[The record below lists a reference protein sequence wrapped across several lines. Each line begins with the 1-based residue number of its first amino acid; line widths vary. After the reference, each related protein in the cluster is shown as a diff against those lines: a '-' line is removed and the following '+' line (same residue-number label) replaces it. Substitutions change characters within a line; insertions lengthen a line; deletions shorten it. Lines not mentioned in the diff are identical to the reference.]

1 MESLWATLDNFS
13 GAGLETEL
21 REQFFPN
28 RFKYQISCKSHEGK
42 YFYRYRD
49 YFIKIFAIPGLNPPK
64 QRLKI
69 YRREALIGFH
79 LNRKHD
85 TFPLTYGY
93 WTIQESQPECGNFT
107 YAVLVTEF
115 IVGNSLRNLMV
126 EWSGIVFREAI
137 LRTLLRI
144 IAGTLLELQRR
155 FEFTHYDLNQSNI
168 IVSVALYPHTYNFDL
183 GNRIETVRAPYKIHF
198 IDLGDAHVKDFK
210 KSSYH
215 EPRLMVNATAPA
227 IFDPLFDLAWLIS
240 HSMRLHR
247 HIEPRIRD
255 LFNRNGFSLSGNSS
269 LVPYP
274 GYFKRPL
281 FIPGMLWH
289 LISLHGWIYHSQEA
303 REVQNQTLSSEQLQ
317 HSVTPIRFLNDLEYE
332 LIRYLFI
339 LAESKEIRVDVISHK
354 SIQWIA
360 PMSFLNLRSIDEI
373 FYYVRSSNYAR
384 KRVTAVISGI
394 HYQLRDDPEYQEQV
408 TKQLYRV
415 APALYIDKRHVLNDV
430 YKDTP
435 ETFAQLLFSNDNAP
449 IKQIR
454 AIQSNSH

>member
-13 GAGLETEL
+13 GVELEGEL

-28 RFKYQISCKSHEGK
+28 RSKYQLSCKSHEGK
-42 YFYRYRD
+42 YFYRYQS
-49 YFIKIFAIPGLNPPK
+49 YFIKIFVISGLNPPK

-85 TFPLTYGY
+85 VFPLTYGY
-93 WTIQESQPECGNFT
+93 WTTQESQPERGNFT

-115 IVGNSLRNLMV
+115 IVGNSLRNLMI
-126 EWSGIVFREAI
+126 EWSGIIFREAT
-137 LRTLLRI
+137 LHNLLRI
-144 IAGTLLELQRR
+144 AAGTLLELQRR

-183 GNRIETVRAPYKIHF
+183 GNRIETIRAPYRIHF

-210 KSSYH
+210 KSPYH

-240 HSMRLHR
+240 HSMRLRR
-247 HIEPRIRD
+247 HTEPHIRN

-269 LVPYP
+269 LIGYP

-281 FIPGMLWH
+281 FIPRMLWH
-289 LISLHGWIYHSQEA
+289 LISLHGWMYHAQESHDT
-303 REVQNQTLSSEQLQ
+303 QQ
-317 HSVTPIRFLNDLEYE
+317 HSDNPVRFLNDLEYE

-339 LAESKEIRVDVISHK
+339 LAESKQIRVDIVSRK
-354 SIQWIA
+354 SIQWVV
-360 PMSFLNLRSIDEI
+360 PMNFLNLRSIDDI
-373 FYYVRSSNYAR
+373 FYYVRSSDHAR
-384 KRVTAVISGI
+384 KRVFAVISGI
-394 HYQLRDDPEYQEQV
+394 HHRLRDDLEYQEQI
-408 TKQLYRV
+408 TKKLYQV
-415 APALYIDKRHVLNDV
+415 SPVLYADKRHVLENV

-435 ETFAQLLFSNDNAP
+435 ETFVGFLFDSVNTP
-449 IKQIR
+449 VKLVK